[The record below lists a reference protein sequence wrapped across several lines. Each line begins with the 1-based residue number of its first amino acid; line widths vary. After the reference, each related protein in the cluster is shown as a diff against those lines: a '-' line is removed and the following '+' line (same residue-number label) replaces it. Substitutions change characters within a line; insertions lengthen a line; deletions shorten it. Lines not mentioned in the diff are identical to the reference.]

1 MKKITQEI
9 APDEHKMVSFNVMPL
24 FTNLPLKN
32 IDITLKRLYDCKD
45 TNTQMTSPQ
54 I

>member
-1 MKKITQEI
+1 MEKIRQEI
-9 APDEHKMVSFNVMPL
+9 APL